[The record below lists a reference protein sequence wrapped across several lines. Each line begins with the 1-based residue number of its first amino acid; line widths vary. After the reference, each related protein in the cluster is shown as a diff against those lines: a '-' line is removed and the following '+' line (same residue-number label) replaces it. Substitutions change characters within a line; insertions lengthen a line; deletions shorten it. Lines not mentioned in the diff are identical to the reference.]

1 MAAAIRV
8 MFRQCTQRYVQ
19 TLLQPSR
26 CETKHKLCFH
36 NTSYLFVVGQE
47 IRMPSLSPT
56 MSEGTIVKWLKQ
68 EGDPIA
74 PGDVLC
80 DIQTDKAVV
89 SFETEEEG
97 ILAKILVPENSKDIK
112 VGTLIGL
119 MVGEGEDW
127 KSVEVSP
134 SAGIS
139 TSAPASGGKDDS
151 GGQPGAK
158 STFKTSNLTS
168 YGPAVRQ
175 LLMKYDLKSDQISPT
190 GYRSKL
196 LKEDV
201 LKYITTNK
209 LTEKP
214 LKAVKDEGWL
224 SLSAKHSMLNVI
236 CSHDSSSSSESDSD
250 STSSSD
256 SQEESED
263 KDLSRKP
270 QSVSLGVWPF
280 RVPLPS
286 KVAGAKAPASKPAP
300 AKPQVKKTPG
310 TGFDDIEVS
319 TMRRTIAKRLTESK
333 RQIPHS
339 FTSVQCPID
348 KILEMRKDMKKDGI
362 TVSINDFVI
371 KAVAHALQQCPEV
384 NAHCIGDQVTLVPNI
399 DISIAVATDTGLIT
413 PIVKDAASKGLI
425 EISSV
430 VKELALKA
438 REGKLQ
444 PHEFQGGSFTI
455 SNLGMFGVKEFSAI
469 INPPQCAILAVGG
482 GQDILGEDG
491 NSQTKITVTLSY
503 DRRAIDEGLAAEFL
517 EVVRNMLENPAIML
531 LGGHQDLRAKLGL

>member
-214 LKAVKDEGWL
+214 LKA
-224 SLSAKHSMLNVI
+224 
-236 CSHDSSSSSESDSD
+236 
-250 STSSSD
+250 
-256 SQEESED
+256 
-263 KDLSRKP
+263 
-270 QSVSLGVWPF
+270 
-280 RVPLPS
+280 VPLPS